1 MGVPSETLAIP
12 LFMGAVMGNRSN
24 TFRSGGVWRLAISR
38 SRLELQRRIEG
49 ILQQTPS
56 RPGAW
61 IFVSAVMAMV
71 IGFAGFS
78 VGEVQDNDDNKPQAG
93 ATTVEADEEGLPA
106 ISKSASESEFARA
119 PFPAEIEAYP
129 DLGLADLVL
138 NRLPFQQFNGPGSI
152 AWADDGK
159 TLITSCGDGRFSHG
173 PGLFVWDIAS
183 RQPRQLIREP
193 GSVIMSQDGTRLVVR
208 GENARV
214 LSWPSLE
221 QQTTL
226 ELPEHQT
233 TNITALSPD
242 GCFLA
247 LSYMQSV
254 NHGHLYVY
262 NMTTGKQMFL
272 RKGPVMDTLS
282 WDPESR
288 FLAVGESRGIVIFF
302 SPEGELIRP
311 GIRLDP
317 VEAPTGL
324 SVSPDGRLM
333 AVCTKKSMGVYEV
346 RGRRKVWYES
356 PDQPNSKKPSGRNRW
371 ISFNADGT
379 ELLANTYDLPGREE
393 SVFRARDP
401 RSGEV
406 LREGEMYE
414 YGSVFL
420 SPDRR
425 IIAYRQFKGSIAL
438 YKTDTF
444 ELITPQVMGD
454 GFDHPYQIGPSST
467 PSVRPSPDGKTI
479 VVSGLRHV
487 TLWDLQSGQ
496 KRWWRNASEQV
507 RDAAWH
513 PDGEWIAT
521 VRNGWCTCP
530 LPAGSAASDPPQ
542 AFVELLDPADGHVL
556 RKISLEDEAG
566 GPVLVLGDGRIVACG
581 NHYAYLFDPTGQM
594 QWKTPLAQGDD
605 KLNDIAVDPDES
617 LLAIVHQNGR
627 TSSSYLRGGGSI
639 FLLDVETG
647 GIDHE
652 LASVAT
658 PSRVAFTADGERV
671 IASTCTT
678 QGRGDIRPLLETW
691 IAETGERQD
700 MVDIPELPHRRVEY
714 EEIIVPLLKQWPLL
728 YSQRMPVVGALGGSP
743 DRRLVVIEKPIEPH
757 ETGDA
762 SHVLRSPRI
771 LLWDIDQEKALA
783 YWHLPCPIDHAAIL
797 PDGRVVTLNRNGT
810 LFVLR
815 RPEQSGI

>member
-1 MGVPSETLAIP
+1 
-12 LFMGAVMGNRSN
+12 MGALMGNRSN
-24 TFRSGGVWRLAISR
+24 TCCNGSVWRLAFSLSR
-38 SRLELQRRIEG
+38 PELQRRIKR
-49 ILQQTPS
+49 ILQQTLP
-56 RPGAW
+56 RPGGW
-61 IFVSAVMAMV
+61 ILVSAVTAMV
-71 IGFAGFS
+71 IGFAVFS
-78 VGEVQDNDDNKPQAG
+78 FGQVQEKDDDKSQTG
-93 ATTVEADEEGLPA
+93 AATVEAGEEDLPA
-106 ISKSASESEFARA
+106 ISRSTHESGSARA

-129 DLGLADLVL
+129 DLALADLVL

-152 AWADDGK
+152 AWADDGN
-159 TLITSCGDGRFSHG
+159 TLVTSCGDGILSHG
-173 PGLFVWDIAS
+173 SGLFAWDVAS
-183 RQPRQLIREP
+183 REPRRWIREP
-193 GSVIMSQDGTRLVVR
+193 GNVSMSQDGTRLVVR
-208 GENARV
+208 GKNARI

-221 QQTTL
+221 LQQTF
-226 ELPEHQT
+226 ELSEYHT
-233 TNITALSPD
+233 TNIKALSPD
-242 GCFLA
+242 GRFLA

-262 NMTTGKQMFL
+262 DVKTGKQMFL
-272 RKGPVMDTLS
+272 RKGPVMDTLA

-302 SPEGELIRP
+302 SPEGKLIRP

-324 SVSPDGRLM
+324 AVSPDGRLL
-333 AVCTKKSMGVYEV
+333 AVCTKESMGVYEV
-346 RGRRKVWYES
+346 RGRRKVWYEN
-356 PDQPNSKKPSGRNRW
+356 PEHATSKHPRGRNRW
-371 ISFNADGT
+371 ISFNANGT
-379 ELLANTYDLPGREE
+379 ELLANTYDLPGRDE

-406 LREGEMYE
+406 FREGTAYK
-414 YGSVFL
+414 YGNVSL
-420 SPDRR
+420 SPDRQ
-425 IIAYRQFKGSIAL
+425 IIAYRQFKGSVAL

-444 ELITPQVMGD
+444 ELITPQVTGD
-454 GFDHPYQIGPSST
+454 GFDHPYRIGPSST
-467 PSVRPSPDGKTI
+467 PSVRPSPDGKTV

-487 TLWDLQSGQ
+487 TMWDLRSGQ
-496 KRWWRNASEQV
+496 KRWWRNAPEQV

-521 VRNGWCTCP
+521 VRNGRNTCP
-530 LPAGSAASDPPQ
+530 PSAGSAVSDPPQ
-542 AFVELLDPADGHVL
+542 AFVELLEPADGHVL
-556 RKISLEDEAG
+556 QSFSLEDEAG

-581 NHYAYLFDPTGQM
+581 NHHAYLFDATGQM
-594 QWKTPLAQGDD
+594 QWKTPLANGDD

-652 LASVAT
+652 LASLAT

-714 EEIIVPLLKQWPLL
+714 EEIVVPLLKQWPLL
-728 YSQRMPVVGALGGSP
+728 YSQRMPVVGVLGGSP

-762 SHVLRSPRI
+762 SHVRRSPRI

-797 PDGRVVTLNRNGT
+797 PDGRVVTLNKNGT

-815 RPEQSGI
+815 RPE